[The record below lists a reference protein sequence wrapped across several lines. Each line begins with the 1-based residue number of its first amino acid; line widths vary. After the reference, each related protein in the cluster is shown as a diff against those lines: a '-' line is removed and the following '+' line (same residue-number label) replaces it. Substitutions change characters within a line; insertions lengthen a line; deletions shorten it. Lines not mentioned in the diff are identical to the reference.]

1 MTAPVLEAQPK
12 TEKASAIRVV
22 DCDVHQLVG
31 LAQCREYLP
40 QPFKR
45 MAESGC
51 APGHL
56 GLHNP
61 IGVVRSDLVESDG
74 KNAASKP
81 DGIGRTLLDPY
92 GIDIALLTGGV
103 YGFSTH
109 PDPDYAAA
117 VCSAYNSYMIE
128 HWLPKDPRFRMAI
141 NVATQDAA
149 LAAEE
154 IARVGSHPGVCAA
167 LISSA
172 TQHPLGQRM
181 YHPLFA
187 ACEKYDLPLCLHPGS
202 EGTCISNPPTA
213 AGYPT
218 RYLEWHTGIS
228 CTFQAHLVSLVCEG
242 VFQKFPGLKIVLV
255 EGGVSWLPPLMWR
268 LDKNWKALRSTVP
281 WITRAPSEII
291 QERVFMTTQPIEEPP
306 EHRQLKQLFEMF
318 DAEKMLLF
326 SSDYPHWDG
335 DTPDFA
341 VRGFPESF
349 KRRVLAENA
358 VELFGL

>member
-1 MTAPVLEAQPK
+1 MTATVLESKPS
-12 TEKASAIRVV
+12 TEKAAAIRCV

-31 LAQCREYLP
+31 LGNIREYLP

-51 APGHL
+51 APGHF
-56 GLHNP
+56 GMHNP
-61 IGVVRSDLVESDG
+61 IGVVRNDIIEADG
-74 KNAASKP
+74 KNAATKP
-81 DGIGRTLLDPY
+81 DGIGRALLDPY
-92 GIDIALLTGGV
+92 NIDIALLTGGV
-103 YGFSTH
+103 YGFSVH

-117 VCSAYNSYMIE
+117 VCTAYNTYMIE
-128 HWLPKDPRFRMAI
+128 QWLPKDPRFRLAI

-149 LAAEE
+149 LAAQE
-154 IARVGSHPGVCAA
+154 IERVGSHPGVSAVV
-167 LISSA
+167 ISSA

-181 YHPLFA
+181 FHPLYA
-187 ACEKYDLPLCLHPGS
+187 ACEKMDLPLCIHPGS
-202 EGTCISNPPTA
+202 EGTGISNAPSA

-228 CTFQAHLVSLVCEG
+228 CNFQAHLVSLVCEG

-281 WITRAPSEII
+281 WVTRAPSEII

-306 EHRQLKQLFEMF
+306 EHHQLKQLFEMF

-326 SSDYPHWDG
+326 SSDFPHWDG

-341 VRGFPESF
+341 VRGFSESF

-358 VELFGL
+358 IELFGL